1 MTEYQFCRFHP
12 PETTPRWLLAQALK
26 KQKNKK
32 NSSALCRIVPQR
44 DDSTAD
50 KARHGEPGKGG
61 DYGGLASDG
70 AGEMS
75 HQKEYLNSR
84 SGGMN
89 VPTRLG

>member
-1 MTEYQFCRFHP
+1 MTEYQFRRFHP

-26 KQKNKK
+26 KNNNKK

-61 DYGGLASDG
+61 ATVGGSPQMVR
-70 AGEMS
+70 EKC
-75 HQKEYLNSR
+75 HTKRNI
-84 SGGMN
+84 
-89 VPTRLG
+89 